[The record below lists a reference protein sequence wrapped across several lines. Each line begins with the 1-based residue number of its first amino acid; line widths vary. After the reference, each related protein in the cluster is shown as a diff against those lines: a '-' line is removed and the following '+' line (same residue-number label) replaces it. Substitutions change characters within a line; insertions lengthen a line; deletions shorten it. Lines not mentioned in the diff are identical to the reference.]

1 MKASSLNISNVRVG
15 DIRIDPEYHLSDG
28 VRIKRII
35 KSMPYPIC
43 SVQEAS
49 SRIFYGGRAK
59 RVYVNKKENG
69 IPLLTGSAILLSDL
83 NNLKLASKKLT
94 PGIEEMKVKKGW
106 ILISRSGSVGNTAY
120 ANASHAQNMA
130 SEDVIRVCPNE
141 KLKGGYLYA
150 YLASTYG
157 YSLLSQGTF
166 GAVIQHIE
174 PDFIGAIPIPQFPDS
189 FQKEVDD
196 LIQES
201 AKLREE
207 ATSSLRIAIS
217 LFEQKNVDYFINNTN
232 SKHKI
237 VSISNIINNHKRLDS
252 TYQLWLSDLSNYNQT
267 VVQRHTCKI
276 QVLAKDI
283 FIGNRGKRNYT
294 EQGIPFIS
302 SSDMMLFN
310 PIKYAKRIGTK
321 TPNLSSMLVKQGDIL
336 ISRSGTVGNTALVSN
351 TLLDCAVSEHAMRL
365 RIAEGEITPEY
376 IFCYFNTKEGKR
388 YLENLAYGSVII
400 TLGEEFVGDIDLPI
414 LSDDAQREITK
425 HIRDYSIKI
434 DTAIELEN
442 KATNLIEA
450 EIEKWNN

>member
-1 MKASSLNISNVRVG
+1 MKTASINRGYLQQHNLRFEGEHYLNDNAYLSMHMETHCDKCKHLDELALVFNPPVFKRQFCNKTPRSVQYFQSSDVNNASEESSVHIFKGQAESLNLLVKHN
-15 DIRIDPEYHLSDG
+15 DILVTGFGSIGNTRLVSILQDG
-28 VRIKRII
+28 V
-35 KSMPYPIC
+35 C
-43 SVQEAS
+43 
-49 SRIFYGGRAK
+49 
-59 RVYVNKKENG
+59 
-69 IPLLTGSAILLSDL
+69 
-83 NNLKLASKKLT
+83 
-94 PGIEEMKVKKGW
+94 
-106 ILISRSGSVGNTAY
+106 Y
-120 ANASHAQNMA
+120 ANN
-130 SEDVIRVCPNE
+130 VCRVRTNAGI
-141 KLKGGYLYA
+141 KAGYLYA
-150 YLASTYG
+150 CMSSKYSTAQLNNNASGSVVRY
-157 YSLLSQGTF
+157 
-166 GAVIQHIE
+166 IE
-174 PDFIGAIPIPQFPDS
+174 APGIKKTLIPNFPES
-189 FQKEVDD
+189 FQQQVDD

-237 VSISNIINNHKRLDS
+237 ISISNIINNHKRLDS

-400 TLGEEFVGDIDLPI
+400 TLGEEFIGDIDLPI

>member
-1 MKASSLNISNVRVG
+1 MKQRIVKNMDILSSMRFDGSYHNADINIYDSVLKKHSNNKLSFYCSEIFTSGRNRRLYTTEQFGVPFLSNSDVIAAEPLSSCKYTSKKYGYDERAILKKGMILTGRVG
-15 DIRIDPEYHLSDG
+15 AIGQTAFVPGYLEEAKAHGSDNIIRIVVKPEY
-28 VRIKRII
+28 K
-35 KSMPYPIC
+35 
-43 SVQEAS
+43 
-49 SRIFYGGRAK
+49 
-59 RVYVNKKENG
+59 NG
-69 IPLLTGSAILLSDL
+69 FI
-83 NNLKLASKKLT
+83 
-94 PGIEEMKVKKGW
+94 
-106 ILISRSGSVGNTAY
+106 
-120 ANASHAQNMA
+120 
-130 SEDVIRVCPNE
+130 
-141 KLKGGYLYA
+141 YA
-150 YLASTYG
+150 YLASKIG
-157 YSLLSQGTF
+157 NLTF
-166 GAVIQHIE
+166 WKLATGGVQ
-174 PDFIGAIPIPQFPDS
+174 PFITDTMVGEIPIPDFPES

-201 AKLREE
+201 ATLREE

-217 LFEQKNVDYFINNTN
+217 LFEKENVDHFINNTS
-232 SKHKI
+232 SKQKT

-252 TYQLWLSDLSNYNQT
+252 TYQLWLSDLSNYNQS
-267 VVQRHTCKI
+267 VGQRRTCKI

-310 PIKYAKRIGTK
+310 PIKYAKKIGVK

-351 TLLDCAVSEHAMRL
+351 TLLDYAVSEHAMRL

-376 IFCYFNTKEGKR
+376 IFCYFNTNEGKR

-414 LSDDAQREITK
+414 LSDDVQKEITK
-425 HIRDYSIKI
+425 LIKDYSKKI

-442 KATNLIEA
+442 KATSLIEL
-450 EIEKWNN
+450 EIEKWNK